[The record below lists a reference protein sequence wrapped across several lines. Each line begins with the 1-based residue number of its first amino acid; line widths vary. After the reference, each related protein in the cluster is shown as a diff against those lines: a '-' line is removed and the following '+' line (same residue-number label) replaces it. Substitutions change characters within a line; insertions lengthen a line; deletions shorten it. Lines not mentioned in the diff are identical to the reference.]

1 MIALLIAV
9 QAIAWLVLLA
19 LSVRWAVDRGNEPEL
34 ARPHLWIVPSDHT
47 TSGVRA
53 LRDAGPYD
61 WSADEPAG
69 GAA

>member
-34 ARPHLWIVPSDHT
+34 ARPHLWIVPAD
-47 TSGVRA
+47 TSTSAVRA
-53 LRDAGPYD
+53 IKDIGPYD
-61 WSADEPAG
+61 WAADEPAG